1 MLLNHPAQLA
11 SDRRYF
17 LFCLAHLV
25 SGRTDAIL
33 HQPVC
38 DESVE
43 EVICEGEKVIGI
55 DRKVHERMDISQFP
69 AEPLQCVP
77 GLVQVGRRIIHLAV
91 FHHGRQE
98 PAAQHLAFLQTGF
111 RLYSSL
117 TSIIQ
122 LEGGNQTANA

>member
-1 MLLNHPAQLA
+1 MPAAIGITRSMLLHHPAQLA

-33 HQPVC
+33 HQLGC

-43 EVICEGEKVIGI
+43 EVICEGEKVI
-55 DRKVHERMDISQFP
+55 
-69 AEPLQCVP
+69 
-77 GLVQVGRRIIHLAV
+77 
-91 FHHGRQE
+91 
-98 PAAQHLAFLQTGF
+98 
-111 RLYSSL
+111 LYSSL

-122 LEGGNQTANA
+122 LEGENQTANA